1 MAGFWPAWPITSLT
15 RHSQRDKAAQCP
27 GFQKSERMNIR
38 KATPEDALGIS
49 NVRVAAWQ
57 GACQEFMPSEFLSAL
72 DPVQEL
78 GNWRE
83 SLSKPSE
90 GWAATVADGN
100 WGDCGARCCGRPSP

>member
-1 MAGFWPAWPITSLT
+1 MDL
-15 RHSQRDKAAQCP
+15 HKAIP
-27 GFQKSERMNIR
+27 D
-38 KATPEDALGIS
+38 DARAIS

-83 SLSKPSE
+83 SLSNPSE
-90 GWAATVADGN
+90 GWAATVVEENGEIV
-100 WGDCGARCCGRPSP
+100 GLVVVGAPHHESAAQSSELDHPF